1 MASVSIRYARAF
13 ADVVQEAGLDGPA
26 VLAQLQGLVGAYGE
40 SSDLRRVWDAPS
52 IPAEQK
58 HAVLDA
64 LLQKMGPAPRQLRNF
79 IAVLI
84 DHGRVGLLA
93 EIAAQFENEW
103 NQRMGRVRAE
113 VTSARPLSQG
123 EKAEMAARLTAMT
136 GKDVAA
142 SYQVD
147 EQLLGGAVVRIG
159 STVYDGSVRGQLQR
173 IKQQL
178 SAG

>member
-13 ADVVQEAGLDGPA
+13 TDVVMESKLDGPA
-26 VLAQLQGLVGAYGE
+26 VLAQLQSLLAAYAE

-64 LLQKMGPAPRQLRNF
+64 LLKKMGPAPRQLRNF

-84 DHGRVGLLA
+84 DHGRVRQLP
-93 EIAAQFENEW
+93 EIAEQFENEW

-113 VTSARPLSQG
+113 VTSTRPLSEK
-123 EKAEMAARLTAMT
+123 EKAELAARLTAMT
-136 GKDVAA
+136 GKQVAA
-142 SYQVD
+142 TYNVD
-147 EQLLGGAVVRIG
+147 KKLLGGAVVRVG